1 MSLLI
6 TAVCMVGNLSIAAT
20 IPTAPSV
27 TFGSVSDANTLNST
41 QFNKYDGSVF
51 VKTSDGTANGAVES
65 VWHYSIKNNKWV
77 KVPVAEWG
85 KISGTLSDQ
94 TDLQNALNL
103 KANASAISSVGF
115 SGSYLD
121 LTGKPTLTNG
131 TVTNVSASLPLSI
144 ANPSTTP
151 LISIATANSS
161 TTGVLNSTDW
171 QIFNAKQQAFSLTT
185 TGSGSASFVSN
196 VLNIPT
202 PTPSSIGA
210 ESVVTG
216 GTNLQYWRGDK
227 TWQTLNTLVVP
238 ESTNL
243 YFTDTRARSSLSAG
257 TGISYNNSTGV
268 ISSIVPIMQRFSL
281 ASAFSSTSV
290 TQAAVTGWSFP
301 VTTGKSYRIEIIA
314 TYQTDA
320 TTTGGAMGFVLIG
333 GGAGTIAGELE
344 AKITSTSTASDMKQS
359 IYTINTTTDTTGST
373 LTTKGVGTINQPHH
387 IGGHLIFNCTTSG
400 TFQVNYATEVAASA
414 SQLNAGS
421 VLFVTE
427 F

>member
-1 MSLLI
+1 MKKIMSLLI

-77 KVPVAEWG
+77 KVPV
-85 KISGTLSDQ
+85 
-94 TDLQNALNL
+94 
-103 KANASAISSVGF
+103 
-115 SGSYLD
+115 
-121 LTGKPTLTNG
+121 
-131 TVTNVSASLPLSI
+131 
-144 ANPSTTP
+144 
-151 LISIATANSS
+151 
-161 TTGVLNSTDW
+161 
-171 QIFNAKQQAFSLTT
+171 
-185 TGSGSASFVSN
+185 
-196 VLNIPT
+196 
-202 PTPSSIGA
+202 A

-314 TYQTDA
+314 TYQTAA

-359 IYTINTTTDTTGST
+359 IYTINATTGTTGST

>member
-65 VWHYSIKNNKWV
+65 VWHYSIKNSKWV
-77 KVPVAEWG
+77 K
-85 KISGTLSDQ
+85 
-94 TDLQNALNL
+94 
-103 KANASAISSVGF
+103 
-115 SGSYLD
+115 
-121 LTGKPTLTNG
+121 
-131 TVTNVSASLPLSI
+131 
-144 ANPSTTP
+144 
-151 LISIATANSS
+151 
-161 TTGVLNSTDW
+161 
-171 QIFNAKQQAFSLTT
+171 
-185 TGSGSASFVSN
+185 
-196 VLNIPT
+196 
-202 PTPSSIGA
+202 
-210 ESVVTG
+210 
-216 GTNLQYWRGDK
+216 
-227 TWQTLNTLVVP
+227 
-238 ESTNL
+238 
-243 YFTDTRARSSLSAG
+243 
-257 TGISYNNSTGV
+257 
-268 ISSIVPIMQRFSL
+268 VPIMQRFSL

-290 TQAAVTGWSFP
+290 KQDAVTGWSFP

-314 TYQTDA
+314 TYQTAA
-320 TTTGGAMGFVLIG
+320 TTTGGVMGFVLTG

-359 IYTINTTTDTTGST
+359 IYTINATTGTTGST
-373 LTTKGVGTINQPHH
+373 LTTNGVGTINQPHH